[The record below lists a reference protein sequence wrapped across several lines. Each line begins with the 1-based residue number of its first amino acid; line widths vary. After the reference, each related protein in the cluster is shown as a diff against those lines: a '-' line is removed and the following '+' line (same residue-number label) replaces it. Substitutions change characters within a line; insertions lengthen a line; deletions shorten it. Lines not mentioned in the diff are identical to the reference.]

1 MKKIFLTLILI
12 LSPITIFAY
21 SERIIPGG
29 ENIGIEIETNGLV
42 IVGFYKV
49 EGTYIAEENL
59 KVGDTILKIEN
70 VDINS
75 IGEMTDLIDKNIN
88 NNEVNI
94 TIKRNNKLIDTKLK
108 LVLVDGIYKT
118 GLYVKEKVTGIGTIT
133 YIDPLTNIYGALGH
147 EIVMNETNN
156 NVEVRKGTIYKSFVH
171 GIDRSVNGRVGSKNA
186 SIDYSNKLGSILENT
201 KIGIYGI
208 IDKNPEKETLDVA
221 KWEDIKLGDAYILT
235 NTGGD
240 IIAKYKINI
249 TNLNKNDIKTNKSI
263 SFEVIDQELLELSGG
278 IVQGM
283 SGSPIIQGKNIIGAV
298 THVVVDDPTKGYGI
312 FITKML
318 EEAEN

>member
-235 NTGGD
+235 NTVGD

-283 SGSPIIQGKNIIGAV
+283 SGSPIIQNDKIIGAV
-298 THVVVDDPTKGYGI
+298 THVVIDEVTKGYAV
-312 FITKML
+312 FIRTML
-318 EEAEN
+318 EEGEN

>member
-21 SERIIPGG
+21 SEKIIPGG

-208 IDKNPEKETLDVA
+208 IEKIPGKETLDVA

-283 SGSPIIQGKNIIGAV
+283 SGSPIIQNDKIIGAV
-298 THVVVDDPTKGYGI
+298 THVVIDEVTKGYAV
-312 FITKML
+312 FIRTML
-318 EEAEN
+318 EEGEN

>member
-283 SGSPIIQGKNIIGAV
+283 SGSPIIQNDKIIGAV
-298 THVVVDDPTKGYGI
+298 THVVIDEVTKGYAV
-312 FITKML
+312 FIRTML
-318 EEAEN
+318 EEGEN

>member
-1 MKKIFLTLILI
+1 MKKIFKTLILI

-21 SERIIPGG
+21 SEKIIPGG

-49 EGTYIAEENL
+49 EGSYIAEENL

-75 IGEMTDLIDKNIN
+75 IGEMTDLIDENIN

-94 TIKRNNKLIDTKLK
+94 TIKRNNKLLDTKLK
-108 LVLVDGIYKT
+108 LVLVDGVYKT

-156 NVEVRKGTIYKSFVH
+156 NVEVRKGTIYQSFVH

-208 IDKNPEKETLDVA
+208 IDKIPEKETLDVA

-240 IIAKYKINI
+240 TIDKYKINI

-263 SFEVIDQELLELSGG
+263 SFEVIDEELLELSGG

-283 SGSPIIQGKNIIGAV
+283 SGSPIIQNNKIIGAV
-298 THVVVDDPTKGYGI
+298 THVVIDEVTKGYAV
-312 FITKML
+312 FIRTML
-318 EEAEN
+318 EEGEN